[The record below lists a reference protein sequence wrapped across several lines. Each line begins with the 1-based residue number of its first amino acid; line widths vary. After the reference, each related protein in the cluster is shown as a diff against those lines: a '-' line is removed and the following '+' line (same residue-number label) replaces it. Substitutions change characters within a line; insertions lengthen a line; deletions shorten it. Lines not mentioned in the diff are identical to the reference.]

1 MPVLEARKRFNRHHN
16 TTVLKQA
23 RLVALVHV
31 LCSSMHGFSETSPS
45 PGSAASICKT
55 CWVRLEF
62 LCPKHVGYVWSFSVQ
77 NMLGTSGVSLSKTCW
92 VHLEFLCP
100 KHVGYVWSFFVG
112 KHWKSLCTSETSV
125 PETLQGITPSTAW
138 RREELKEE
146 AFNSV
151 PQKD

>member
-31 LCSSMHGFSETSPS
+31 LCSSMHGFSETSTS

-55 CWVRLEF
+55 CWVCLEFLCPKHVGYVWSFSVQNMLGTFGVSLSKTCWVCLEF

-92 VHLEFLCP
+92 VRLEFLCL
-100 KHVGYVWSFFVG
+100 KA
-112 KHWKSLCTSETSV
+112 LEISV
-125 PETLQGITPSTAW
+125 HQ
-138 RREELKEE
+138 
-146 AFNSV
+146 
-151 PQKD
+151 